1 MDHTYYS
8 RIPIIKLWHLLL
20 VPLQGELT
28 DELAGQLTNEVLEQ
42 IHKFGSSGL
51 VIDIT
56 GLWLVDSHLC
66 AVLSQL
72 SSAASLMGAS
82 TFISG
87 MKQRGWGR
95 VVSMGSSTFGS
106 VTTGFVHYI
115 SSKGGIM
122 GFTRALASEFGPH
135 GITVNAIAP
144 SLTRTPGALARK
156 PRAGIASIDEE
167 FELVAQGQAIRR
179 VEVPDDI
186 VGTVSYLTS
195 DDAAFVTG
203 QMINVNGGRIF
214 S

>member
-1 MDHTYYS
+1 MDIYS

-87 MKQRGWGR
+87 MKPDIALTLETMGVQLKG
-95 VVSMGSSTFGS
+95 VS
-106 VTTGFVHYI
+106 TTLDLEG
-115 SSKGGIM
+115 
-122 GFTRALASEFGPH
+122 ALERLGVKSPEDDQDDQDDEL
-135 GITVNAIAP
+135 NAI
-144 SLTRTPGALARK
+144 SESSSSDMPGA
-156 PRAGIASIDEE
+156 GIRFKRS
-167 FELVAQGQAIRR
+167 AQGDSR
-179 VEVPDDI
+179 
-186 VGTVSYLTS
+186 TLK
-195 DDAAFVTG
+195 
-203 QMINVNGGRIF
+203 
-214 S
+214 

>member
-1 MDHTYYS
+1 MDPTYYS

-87 MKQRGWGR
+87 MKPDIALTLETMGVQLKG
-95 VVSMGSSTFGS
+95 VSTTLDLEGALERLGVKSPEDEEEDELEYEGS
-106 VTTGFVHYI
+106 
-115 SSKGGIM
+115 
-122 GFTRALASEFGPH
+122 
-135 GITVNAIAP
+135 NAIGEP
-144 SLTRTPGALARK
+144 SSSDFLGNGTRFR
-156 PRAGIASIDEE
+156 RAT
-167 FELVAQGQAIRR
+167 QGDSRS
-179 VEVPDDI
+179 
-186 VGTVSYLTS
+186 GK
-195 DDAAFVTG
+195 
-203 QMINVNGGRIF
+203 
-214 S
+214 